1 MATEKFHYETPDG
14 EIVLP
19 RMGNVPAGILRRH
32 RREEPVDFV
41 FSLVEEVCDAKTLAL
56 LDSLPTSQFN
66 DLFEKWQE
74 TGGLGESGGS
84 ST

>member
-1 MATEKFHYETPDG
+1 MLEKFHYKTPAGD

-19 RMGNVPAGILRRH
+19 RMGNVPAGVLRRH

-41 FSLVEEVCDAKTLAL
+41 FSLVEEVCDDATLDL
-56 LDSLPTSQFN
+56 LDALPMAQIN

-74 TGGLGESGGS
+74 TGELGESSGS